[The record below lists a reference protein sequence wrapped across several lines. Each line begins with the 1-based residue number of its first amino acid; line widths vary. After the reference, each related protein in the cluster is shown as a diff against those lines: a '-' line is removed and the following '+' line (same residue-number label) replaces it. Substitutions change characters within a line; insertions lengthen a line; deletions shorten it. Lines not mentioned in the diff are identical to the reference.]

1 MQDLCVVARKWLRD
15 RIVEAVT
22 SEHDRTRRA
31 MIRIAAG
38 LLTLVATCTR
48 DAGAADIAA
57 GKAAFVRQCA
67 LCHTIDA
74 AGSNRYGPNLF
85 GVIGRRAGSVSS
97 FQYSPAFKSM
107 ASWDWNEDALGGWIS
122 SPGTMVPGT
131 TMGSFQGVADRD
143 RSDII
148 AYLASQR

>member
-1 MQDLCVVARKWLRD
+1 
-15 RIVEAVT
+15 
-22 SEHDRTRRA
+22 
-31 MIRIAAG
+31 MIGVGAG
-38 LLTLVATCTR
+38 LLALVATGTR
-48 DAGAADIAA
+48 EAGATDIAA
-57 GKAAFVRQCA
+57 GQAAFVRQCA
-67 LCHTIDA
+67 LCHTVDK

-85 GVIGRRAGSVSS
+85 GIIGRRAGSASG

-131 TMGSFQGVADRD
+131 TMGVFQGAADRD

>member
-1 MQDLCVVARKWLRD
+1 M
-15 RIVEAVT
+15 T
-22 SEHDRTRRA
+22 SERARARARRA
-31 MIRIAAG
+31 TVGVGVG
-38 LLTLVATCTR
+38 LLALIATGTR
-48 DAGAADIAA
+48 DASAADIAA
-57 GKAAFVRQCA
+57 GKAVFVRQCA
-67 LCHTIDA
+67 LCHAIDKA
-74 AGSNRYGPNLF
+74 VPNRYGPNLF
-85 GVIGRRAGSVSS
+85 GVIGRRAGSVSG

-131 TMGSFQGVADRD
+131 TMGVFQGVADRD

>member
-1 MQDLCVVARKWLRD
+1 MA
-15 RIVEAVT
+15 
-22 SEHDRTRRA
+22 SEHARTRRA
-31 MIRIAAG
+31 MVGVGAG
-38 LLTLVATCTR
+38 LLALIASGTC

-67 LCHTIDA
+67 LCHTGDK

-85 GVIGRRAGSVSS
+85 GIIGRRAGSVLG
-97 FQYSPAFKSM
+97 FQYSPAFRSM
-107 ASWDWNEDALGGWIS
+107 ASRDWNEDALGGWIS

-131 TMGSFQGVADRD
+131 TMGVFQGVADRD